1 MNQMEVQE
9 MDNTQFKVR
18 IPRELHKDL
27 KVYCAKND
35 ITMQEFAIRAVQEEI
50 KRQNDTYSK
59 AV

>member
-1 MNQMEVQE
+1 ME
-9 MDNTQFKVR
+9 NTQFKVR

-27 KVYCAKND
+27 KVYCAKNE

>member
-1 MNQMEVQE
+1 

-35 ITMQEFAIRAVQEEI
+35 ITMQEFAIRAVQEKI
-50 KRQNDTYSK
+50 SQHKDSYSK